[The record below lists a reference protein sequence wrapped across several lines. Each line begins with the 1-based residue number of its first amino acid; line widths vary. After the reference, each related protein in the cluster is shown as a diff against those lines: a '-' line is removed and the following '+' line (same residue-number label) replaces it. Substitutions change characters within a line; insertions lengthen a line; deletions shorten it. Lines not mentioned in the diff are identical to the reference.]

1 MQIGFLSAPHLRN
14 LRITKHFAVPCRA
27 MSEAPLPMREH
38 ALDNIRF
45 IRDAMERAGS
55 FTSIPGWG
63 GVGVGVTAIIAAI
76 VAQQFL
82 GKSLRMWL
90 ATWLAEAIVAA
101 AIGFGTMAM
110 KARGSEAPF
119 MSGAAKRFFIS
130 YFAPLV
136 AGAIV
141 TLALVRVEAYAA
153 IPSTWLL
160 LYGAAFVSSGAF
172 SIKVIPIMGVAFML
186 FGGLAAL
193 LPLGASNVILGIA
206 FGGLHIIFGFIIA
219 RSYGG

>member
-1 MQIGFLSAPHLRN
+1 
-14 LRITKHFAVPCRA
+14 

-45 IRDAMERAGS
+45 IRDAMERASS

-63 GVGVGVTAIIAAI
+63 GVGVGITAIGTAVIA
-76 VAQQFL
+76 QRFL

-90 ATWLAEAIVAA
+90 GTWLVEAFVAA
-101 AIGFGTMAM
+101 AIGFGTMAL
-110 KARGSEAPF
+110 KARRSEAPF

-136 AGAIV
+136 GGAV
-141 TLALVRVEAYAA
+141 LTLALVRVEAYAA
-153 IPSTWLL
+153 IPATWLL
-160 LYGAAFVSSGAF
+160 LYGTAFVSSGAF
-172 SIKVIPIMGVAFML
+172 SIRVIPMMGIAFML
-186 FGGLAAL
+186 LGALAAL
-193 LPLGASNVILGIA
+193 VPLGASNVILGVG
-206 FGGLHIIFGFIIA
+206 FGGLHIIFGLIIA

>member
-1 MQIGFLSAPHLRN
+1 
-14 LRITKHFAVPCRA
+14 

-63 GVGVGVTAIIAAI
+63 GVGVGVTAIATTI

-82 GKSLRMWL
+82 GRSLRMWL
-90 ATWLAEAIVAA
+90 VTWLAEAVVAA
-101 AIGFGTMAM
+101 LIGFGAM
-110 KARGSEAPF
+110 ILKARRSEAAF

-136 AGAIV
+136 AGAVV
-141 TLALVRVEAYAA
+141 TFALVRVESYSA

-172 SIKVIPIMGVAFML
+172 SIKVIPMMGVAFML
-186 FGGLAAL
+186 LGAFAAL
-193 LPLGASNVILGIA
+193 VPLGASNILLGA
-206 FGGLHIIFGFIIA
+206 GFGGLHIIFGLIIA